1 MDAKKLQKAYVSM
14 LYSDRYRMKDADKEY
29 QYLAQTM
36 DSKRLLVE
44 RAARQRNLRTVLYS
58 DMHFSPRFFSK
69 EQFLSLVI
77 AYCESDSF
85 WNWNS
90 RTLIESFCS
99 FVVEKSDLTEEEK
112 TIFLIDGIYSGIS
125 TNSKNSPWQSDINHI
140 NGKFITEEIILD
152 KYFSLSSL
160 SKAVHLSDIKFENK
174 TACLRLHNEN
184 GKVAISLKET
194 A

>member
-14 LYSDRYRMKDADKEY
+14 LYSDRYRIKDADKEY
-29 QYLAQTM
+29 QYLAKTM
-36 DSKRLLVE
+36 DGERLLVE

-69 EQFLSLVI
+69 EQFLSLVR

-112 TIFLIDGIYSGIS
+112 TIFLIEGIYSGIS

-140 NGKFITEEIILD
+140 NGKSITEEITLD

-160 SKAVHLSDIKFENK
+160 SKAAHLSDIKFENK
-174 TACLRLHNEN
+174 AACLRLHNEN

>member
-14 LYSDRYRMKDADKEY
+14 LYSDNYRITDAETEY
-29 QYLAQTM
+29 QYLARTM
-36 DSKRLLVE
+36 DSERLIVE

-69 EQFLSLVI
+69 EQFLTLVI

-90 RTLIESFCS
+90 RTLIESFCL
-99 FVVEKSDLTEEEK
+99 FVVEKSNLTEEEK

-125 TNSKNSPWQSDINHI
+125 TSSENSPWKSKISHVDE
-140 NGKFITEEIILD
+140 KSITEEITLD
-152 KYFSLSSL
+152 RYFSLSLL
-160 SKAVHLSDIKFENK
+160 SKADHLSDVAFENK

>member
-160 SKAVHLSDIKFENK
+160 SKAAHLSDIKFENK

>member
-14 LYSDRYRMKDADKEY
+14 LYSDNYRITNAEAEY
-29 QYLAQTM
+29 QYLARTM
-36 DSKRLLVE
+36 DSERLIVE

-69 EQFLSLVI
+69 EQFLALVI

-85 WNWNS
+85 WNWSS

-99 FVVEKSDLTEEEK
+99 FVVEQSNLTEEEK

-125 TNSKNSPWQSDINHI
+125 TSSENSPWKSNISHVHENS
-140 NGKFITEEIILD
+140 ITEEIILD
-152 KYFSLSSL
+152 RYFSLSL
-160 SKAVHLSDIKFENK
+160 LNKADHLSAIAFENK

>member
-14 LYSDRYRMKDADKEY
+14 LYSDRYRIKDADKEY

-36 DSKRLLVE
+36 DSERLLVE

-69 EQFLSLVI
+69 EQFLSLVR

-112 TIFLIDGIYSGIS
+112 MIFLIDGIYSGIS
-125 TNSKNSPWQSDINHI
+125 TNSKNSPWQSEINHI
-140 NGKFITEEIILD
+140 SGKSTTEEIILD

-160 SKAVHLSDIKFENK
+160 NKADHLSDITFANK

>member
-14 LYSDRYRMKDADKEY
+14 LYSDCYRIKDADIEY

-36 DSKRLLVE
+36 DSERLLVE

-125 TNSKNSPWQSDINHI
+125 TNSKNSPWQSEINHI
-140 NGKFITEEIILD
+140 SGKSTTEEIILD
-152 KYFSLSSL
+152 KYFPLSAL
-160 SKAVHLSDIKFENK
+160 NKAASLSDITFENK

>member
-14 LYSDRYRMKDADKEY
+14 LYSNNYRISDADTEY
-29 QYLAQTM
+29 QFLAQTM
-36 DSKRLLVE
+36 DSERLLVE

-58 DMHFSPRFFSK
+58 DMHFTPRFFSK
-69 EQFLSLVI
+69 EQLLSLVI

-90 RTLIESFCS
+90 RTLIESFCA
-99 FVVEKSDLTEEEK
+99 FVVKKSVLTEEEK
-112 TIFLIDGIYSGIS
+112 TIFLVDGIYSGIS
-125 TNSKNSPWQSDINHI
+125 TNSENSPWKSRVSHI
-140 NGKFITEEIILD
+140 ADKSITEEVILER
-152 KYFSLSSL
+152 YFSLSLL
-160 SKAVHLSDIKFENK
+160 SKATHLSDVKFENK
-174 TACLRLHNEN
+174 KACLRLHNEN